1 MKMCKISSSFQ
12 IRGHISNHA
21 YSFGVQ
27 YAETAVSENPYLL
40 PIIGDVFIY
49 AFGGPIFFRE
59 RKIESM

>member
-40 PIIGDVFIY
+40 PIIGHVFIY
-49 AFGGPIFFRE
+49 AFGGPIFFWE